1 MRALS
6 GPNNAKGLTQFQ
18 LSICKFACG
27 VIRIV
32 ESKEAALAG
41 CLLPDR
47 ATVSVLSFAFDRA
60 NAK

>member
-1 MRALS
+1 MTALPDPS
-6 GPNNAKGLTQFQ
+6 NPKGLTQFQ

-27 VIRIV
+27 IIRIV

-41 CLLPDR
+41 CLLPNG
-47 ATVSVLSFAFDRA
+47 ATASALSFTFDSA